1 MGRIR
6 MGYWDC
12 PYCSTKKI
20 PGSDRDCPNC
30 GKPRSAST
38 EFYLDDNEPV
48 VYVNKETEQ
57 QVRLRGRDWVCEYC
71 DSLNSGLDRT
81 CKSCGAVQ
89 QIKRT
94 DDDQNHEHSQS
105 ECNVIPIDRTNKS
118 EQNKTYCN
126 NSFHNNSSNNRNR
139 TQTRNILENIIDSQW
154 LKFTGIGLLAVA
166 IITALIL
173 PLMPKDAEFTI
184 QDISWEYNINI
195 EKLTPV
201 DESDWTMPAGAKL
214 RYTQME
220 THHYEDVPDGYEL
233 VPTPEID
240 HYEEKVIG
248 QRNLGNGYFEDIT
261 VNEPVYKTV
270 MKKVQKYRKE
280 PVKQLKYYYTIDK
293 WLHVRNVTTSAHDK
307 NPYWGEITLAD
318 KERENGRNEKYSI
331 SGYGTDDK
339 QYICSVDYSFWT
351 ECEIGM
357 PVKGKINILG
367 HFTPDQNE
375 QQNDPQS

>member
-1 MGRIR
+1 

-89 QIKRT
+89 PVQQIKRT

-166 IITALIL
+166 
-173 PLMPKDAEFTI
+173 
-184 QDISWEYNINI
+184 
-195 EKLTPV
+195 
-201 DESDWTMPAGAKL
+201 
-214 RYTQME
+214 
-220 THHYEDVPDGYEL
+220 
-233 VPTPEID
+233 
-240 HYEEKVIG
+240 
-248 QRNLGNGYFEDIT
+248 
-261 VNEPVYKTV
+261 
-270 MKKVQKYRKE
+270 
-280 PVKQLKYYYTIDK
+280 
-293 WLHVRNVTTSAHDK
+293 
-307 NPYWGEITLAD
+307 
-318 KERENGRNEKYSI
+318 ERR
-331 SGYGTDDK
+331 
-339 QYICSVDYSFWT
+339 
-351 ECEIGM
+351 
-357 PVKGKINILG
+357 
-367 HFTPDQNE
+367 
-375 QQNDPQS
+375 